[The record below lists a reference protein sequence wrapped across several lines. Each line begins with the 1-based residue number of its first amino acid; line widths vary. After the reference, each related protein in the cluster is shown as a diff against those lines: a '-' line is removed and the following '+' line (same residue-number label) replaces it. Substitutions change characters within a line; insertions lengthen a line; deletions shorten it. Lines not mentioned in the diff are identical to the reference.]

1 MRNGLERLES
11 DEIDLLELFR
21 QCWKDRVIIL
31 LAAALATIVA
41 VAYALW
47 TPSIYTPSIYRAQVV
62 IAPGVLANFGS
73 LAGQIQARSSQP
85 VAVAIADSKQ
95 LAVDSFELL
104 IAQLESKA
112 SKAEFDESHVEAP
125 RNVTLEI
132 KRGRAEGDPVTVIAR
147 AGQSG
152 HPGRFLD
159 AYLAF
164 ASARASAELNGFLTG
179 MELHYEAASSM
190 LYRVES
196 PSYELSSPVHPKPLL
211 IITLG
216 FVLGTMAGAF
226 IVMMRALLK
235 RESGTPAFS

>member
-11 DEIDLLELFR
+11 DEIDLLEIFR

-47 TPSIYTPSIYRAQVV
+47 TPSIYRAQIV
-62 IAPGVLANFGS
+62 IAPGALANFGS

-85 VAVAIADSKQ
+85 VAVAIADGKQ

-112 SKAEFDESHVEAP
+112 SKAEFDASHVEAP

-132 KRGRAEGDPVTVIAR
+132 KRGRAEGEPVTVSAR
-147 AGQSG
+147 AGHSG
-152 HPGRFLD
+152 HAGRFLD

-164 ASARASAELNGFLTG
+164 ASVRASAELNGFLTG
-179 MELHYEAASSM
+179 MGLNYEAASSM

-196 PSYELSSPVHPKPLL
+196 PSHELSSPVHPKPLL

-216 FVLGTMAGAF
+216 FVLGTMVGVF
-226 IVMMRALLK
+226 IVMMRALFK